1 MSYETQR
8 VLVRELRERPDMFW
22 DGKLS
27 PTTICLSVCLSVCLS
42 IYLSVCRF
50 VCLFRMRLDIV
61 GADGRG
67 ALPVAG
73 EESGKGLGLP
83 HRGRQF

>member
-42 IYLSVCRF
+42 IYLS
-50 VCLFRMRLDIV
+50 
-61 GADGRG
+61 G
-67 ALPVAG
+67 
-73 EESGKGLGLP
+73 SGGG
-83 HRGRQF
+83 G